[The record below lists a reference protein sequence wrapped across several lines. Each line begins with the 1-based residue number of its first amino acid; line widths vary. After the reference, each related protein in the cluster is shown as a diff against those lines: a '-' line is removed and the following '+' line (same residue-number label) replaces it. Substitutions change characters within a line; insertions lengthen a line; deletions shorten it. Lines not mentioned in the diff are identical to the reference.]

1 MLGRLSEGTRGNIYK
16 GERRK
21 VSSDSRFYAL
31 SVIFTVLLALVFI
44 GIEFFSLSMFV
55 VSFIVFGV
63 PVIVTSAVFWYDLLD
78 SLLSP

>member
-1 MLGRLSEGTRGNIYK
+1 
-16 GERRK
+16 